1 MLKLEMTGARFSVLY
16 RRNVLD
22 RLVCQVRD
30 CFYKSDGF
38 FPVFA
43 QNHSRT
49 DLCFQRR
56 QHKEIKT
63 QAHLKVNKLPE
74 ALDTSTFHLESLP
87 IDMNTIR
94 PQAYEDL
101 FEFEYTTDETV
112 FRSSIRSWTSLLETM
127 LDNVKEDIVEET
139 LRPMMGT
146 RTPPGPHSDVI
157 DNFEEVAA
165 ALKPPNNEFFRTKK
179 DQEEGGDA
187 ENYGSARAMLV

>member
-1 MLKLEMTGARFSVLY
+1 M
-16 RRNVLD
+16 
-22 RLVCQVRD
+22 
-30 CFYKSDGF
+30 
-38 FPVFA
+38 
-43 QNHSRT
+43 
-49 DLCFQRR
+49 
-56 QHKEIKT
+56 IKT
-63 QAHLKVNKLPE
+63 QAHLKVNKLQK

-157 DNFEEVAA
+157 DNF
-165 ALKPPNNEFFRTKK
+165 
-179 DQEEGGDA
+179 
-187 ENYGSARAMLV
+187 